1 MKKILL
7 SILIILSTT
16 VFSYN
21 ESFTELL
28 LNNSISIINY
38 EENITSINDIIN
50 NSTTIQQDT
59 KIDEIEF
66 LGAPFFDANAS

>member
-59 KIDEIEF
+59 RIDEMEF
-66 LGAPFFDANAS
+66 L